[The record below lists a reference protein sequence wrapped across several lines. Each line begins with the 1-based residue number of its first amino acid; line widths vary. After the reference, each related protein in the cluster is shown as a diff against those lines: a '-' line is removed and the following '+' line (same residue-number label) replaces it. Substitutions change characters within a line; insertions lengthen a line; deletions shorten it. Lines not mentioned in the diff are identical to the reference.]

1 MPFGFDDRSILP
13 ADAARA
19 TLVGRVWLP
28 EPVSGPAVVAVRD
41 GALFDLTPL
50 APTMSD
56 LLEREDAV
64 ALARGAPADRIG
76 ELAEVIANSR
86 WDRLDPSHP
95 RLLAPVDL
103 QAIKAAGVT
112 FVRSLL
118 ERLVEERA
126 GGDATRAAEVRARLE
141 ALIGGELARIR
152 PGSPEAAR
160 LKAHLQA
167 EGLWSQYLEVGIGP
181 DAEIFTKA
189 QPMSA
194 VGHGAA
200 VGIHPRSEWNNPEPE
215 LVLVADSRG
224 RARAATLGND
234 VNLRDFEGRS
244 ALLLGRAKD
253 NNASCAVGPFL
264 RLFDDAFGFDAVRS
278 LEIRLEVSGEDGF
291 GLSATSSMREISRDP
306 ADLLAQT
313 AGATH
318 QYPDGFALFCG
329 TMFAPS
335 QDRDAPGQGFTHHPG
350 DLVAISAPELGCL
363 VNRVDFC
370 DRIPPWRF
378 GCRALMHNLAARG
391 LLGDRDR
398 R

>member
-1 MPFGFDDRSILP
+1 MAFGFDDLSTLP
-13 ADAARA
+13 ADAAQA
-19 TLVGRVWLP
+19 ALVGRVWLP
-28 EPVSGPAVVAVRD
+28 GPLAGPAVVAVRD
-41 GALFDLTPL
+41 GALFDLTPS

-64 ALARGAPADRIG
+64 ALAREAPATRIG
-76 ELAEVIANSR
+76 DLDTVIANSR
-86 WDRLDPSHP
+86 WDRRDPSRP
-95 RLLAPVDL
+95 RLLAPIDL

-112 FVRSLL
+112 FARSLV

-126 GGDATRAAEVRARLE
+126 KGDPARAAEIRAQLE
-141 ALIGGELARIR
+141 QLAGGELARIR
-152 PGSPEAAR
+152 PGSPEAER
-160 LKAHLQA
+160 LKAHLLA
-167 EGLWSQYLEVGIGP
+167 EGAWSQYLEVGIGP

-253 NNASCAVGPFL
+253 NNASCAIGPFL
-264 RLFDDAFGFDAVRS
+264 RLFDDTFDFAAVRS

-291 GLSATSSMREISRDP
+291 RLSATSSMREISRDP

-350 DLVAISAPELGCL
+350 DLVAIAAPELGCL
-363 VNRVDFC
+363 VNRVDYC

-378 GCRALMHNLAARG
+378 GCRALMHNLAARR
-391 LLGDRDR
+391 LLTGSAPA
-398 R
+398 